1 MKPGELRVR
10 RMAVKDLARV
20 MEIADGLKEAPH
32 WAIETYKTA
41 LDPGAAVRRVAL
53 VAEDPSQRRIVGFV
67 VVTVI
72 VPEAELETIA
82 MAADAQGAG
91 VGGRLLGAVAEELL
105 KHRVAEVHLE
115 VRSSNERALRLYRRS
130 GFEETGRRTGYYSDP
145 VEDAVL
151 MSRRLESADGR

>member
-1 MKPGELRVR
+1 
-10 RMAVKDLARV
+10 
-20 MEIADGLKEAPH
+20 
-32 WAIETYKTA
+32 
-41 LDPGAAVRRVAL
+41 
-53 VAEDPSQRRIVGFV
+53 
-67 VVTVI
+67 
-72 VPEAELETIA
+72 
-82 MAADAQGAG
+82 

>member
-32 WAIETYKTA
+32 WAIDTYETA

-53 VAEDPSQRRIVGFV
+53 VAEDTGQGRIAGFV
-67 VVTVI
+67 VVTV
-72 VPEAELETIA
+72 VAPEAELETIA
-82 MAADAQGAG
+82 VAADAQGAG

-105 KHRVAEVHLE
+105 KDGVAEVHLE
-115 VRSSNERALRLYRRS
+115 VRSSNESALRLYRRS